1 MLAESGTDPLFRF
14 ALGTGRVAR
23 SEPPDRI
30 NNPGHEGKKPE
41 QNFNRE
47 VSSGYRDRVSNIT
60 AIAADIRTARPGR
73 PRQYLC
79 LGSGFGNV
87 APGKSDARIRCLSA

>member
-14 ALGTGRVAR
+14 ALGTGRLAR

-30 NNPGHEGKKPE
+30 NNPGHEEKKPE

-47 VSSGYRDRVSNIT
+47 GSSGYRDRVSNIT
-60 AIAADIRTARPGR
+60 AIGADLGAGRPGR
-73 PRQYLC
+73 ARQYL
-79 LGSGFGNV
+79 L
-87 APGKSDARIRCLSA
+87 PGVWLRECCARRT